1 MKDFTIKYSIKLGKA
16 NIELEFK
23 GNNEEEFKSTVEK
36 LKEEYIPFISNTKNK
51 PVKSKNNTS
60 KKKSGVSND
69 KKKDNKNPNADCK
82 RVELNLN
89 KDMEENLHNFYN
101 SYIKNSKLEAYK
113 KILLLFY
120 WLKDNDIG
128 KKINKHIIYSLLFIV
143 SDKIDFGI
151 EDNIQNCKRR
161 GRAYID
167 SNKDKG
173 FYITMSGIKLS
184 ENIINENEE
193 NAR

>member
-1 MKDFTIKYSIKLGKA
+1 MQIENLLNLKIIALKRKVSLTI
-16 NIELEFK
+16 
-23 GNNEEEFKSTVEK
+23 V
-36 LKEEYIPFISNTKNK
+36 
-51 PVKSKNNTS
+51 
-60 KKKSGVSND
+60 
-69 KKKDNKNPNADCK
+69 KKKDNKNQNTDCK

-89 KDMEENLHNFYN
+89 KDTEEDLHNFYN
-101 SYIKNSKLEAYK
+101 LYIKNSKLEAYK

-128 KKINKHIIYSLLFIV
+128 KKINKNIIYSLLFIV

-184 ENIINENEE
+184 ENIINENKE
-193 NAR
+193 NA